1 MEEQF
6 LMQTLEQFSVETSEP
21 KTPVEQLT
29 LLEIWLISKLF
40 DKEFENGEVLDLDDA
55 SSEIFPDIF

>member
-40 DKEFENGEVLDLDDA
+40 DKEFENGEVLDDA